1 MLQGRRNDLNQKV
14 NTLTHTHA
22 TNNISPPPPHRN
34 LNFFQ
39 SFNRIN
45 PKKKKV
51 QREVTDPIEIGGRKK
66 EKMGEGG
73 GNSKPNT
80 NRNLLK
86 NKFFFS
92 FATRKK
98 RGEKEMFIDAHRIR
112 NHTINQNQS
121 NLSLFVSLFL
131 ARLNSLS
138 VSQRKVFAFSFSPHQ
153 TLSLIRAANR
163 HVQTR
168 SRTFRF
174 HDHILARKSE
184 LFEMFLRHIRTVF
197 CFLLHLVSF

>member
-1 MLQGRRNDLNQKV
+1 
-14 NTLTHTHA
+14 
-22 TNNISPPPPHRN
+22 
-34 LNFFQ
+34 
-39 SFNRIN
+39 
-45 PKKKKV
+45 
-51 QREVTDPIEIGGRKK
+51 
-66 EKMGEGG
+66 MGEGG

-80 NRNLLK
+80 NRNFLKKQILL
-86 NKFFFS
+86 FFCHEKKKGL
-92 FATRKK
+92 RKK
-98 RGEKEMFIDAHRIR
+98 YLDAHRIR

-121 NLSLFVSLFL
+121 NLSLFFLFL
-131 ARLNSLS
+131 SRLNSLS

-184 LFEMFLRHIRTVF
+184 PFEMSLRHIRTVF
-197 CFLLHLVSF
+197 VYFFFWFHFEMVVFFLNWENK